1 MKKNPNILNGK
12 SIGSWYF
19 VRYEEDQGIK
29 EARKRDVQDTDV
41 LPFEESANR
50 QNRSNNEREHLPKNE
65 GKRGV
70 DDTDIRNQD
79 YSQNSTLDAK
89 HSHSYNASISG
100 TSESRCDIDCGVVQK
115 YKNAKNKERT
125 ASTTRAAALTEP
137 LTPVFVEGK
146 RINDLRTKLHDC

>member
-19 VRYEEDQGIK
+19 VCYEEDQGI
-29 EARKRDVQDTDV
+29 
-41 LPFEESANR
+41 EE
-50 QNRSNNEREHLPKNE
+50 ER
-65 GKRGV
+65 KRGV
-70 DDTDIRNQD
+70 DNTDIRNRD